1 MKSKELKRDEAIERQ
16 KKYNS
21 LSKKEKLDLIKS
33 RPGNSLKE
41 LKRLNKKG
49 NEDERNKSKST

>member
-1 MKSKELKRDEAIERQ
+1 MKKSKELKRKEAIERQ
-16 KKYNS
+16 KKYDS
-21 LSKKEKLDLIKS
+21 LSTLEKIILIQS

-49 NEDERNKSKST
+49 KEDE